1 MAFDFDQRDIEAY
14 VKDQMLK
21 SEREDFEQRL
31 QQEPELRKRLDTYQR
46 LHRGL
51 EELRL
56 EYQVQQI
63 SPTVEK
69 EGNHED
75 ATPVR
80 SLKSMKRYAW
90 LVASLV
96 VLLGIGY
103 VMLMQVRAYRQDQV
117 FEAYYQPEAESRGDD
132 QGVFCSDLPASIRQ
146 SYYNGLFEQTLR
158 LTQSRL
164 KLSCALYYHGLANL
178 ALKNEEAAISDFK
191 KVLSKEP
198 VGMLKERTEW
208 YLTLA
213 YLINH
218 QRENALD
225 LLKRMAGNKQ
235 HSYQSSAR
243 KMLESL

>member
-14 VKDQMLK
+14 VKNQMLK

-51 EELRL
+51 EELSL

-117 FEAYYQPEAESRGDD
+117 FEAYYQPEAES
-132 QGVFCSDLPASIRQ
+132 
-146 SYYNGLFEQTLR
+146 
-158 LTQSRL
+158 
-164 KLSCALYYHGLANL
+164 
-178 ALKNEEAAISDFK
+178 
-191 KVLSKEP
+191 
-198 VGMLKERTEW
+198 VGMTKVFSVVI
-208 YLTLA
+208 YLRPFVSRITTA
-213 YLINH
+213 YSN
-218 QRENALD
+218 
-225 LLKRMAGNKQ
+225 KR
-235 HSYQSSAR
+235 YV
-243 KMLESL
+243 